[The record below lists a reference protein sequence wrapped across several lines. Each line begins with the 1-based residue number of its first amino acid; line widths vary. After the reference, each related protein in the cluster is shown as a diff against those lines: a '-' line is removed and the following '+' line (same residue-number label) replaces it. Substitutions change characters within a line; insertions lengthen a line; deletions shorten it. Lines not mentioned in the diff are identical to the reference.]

1 MLLLE
6 LLHVVVLVV
15 LVLFLVFLPLHVPS
29 ARSVSAITCTSGA
42 FKVLLEV
49 YYYASAPLFAF

>member
-29 ARSVSAITCTSGA
+29 ARSVSAITCASDASFNA
-42 FKVLLEV
+42 F
-49 YYYASAPLFAF
+49 